1 MSETD
6 AVTLTQSLFANALSS
21 YSILL
26 GLISGY
32 LVIAYFMGKNLTRGQ
47 LAIVNFLYLGAV
59 GFTIF
64 AYQGFTDTAMYYS
77 QIAAEARGG
86 AHYYGFKYGSL
97 VGFLF
102 NSIMASAALVFMWI
116 VRHQKTE

>member
-32 LVIAYFMGKNLTRGQ
+32 LVIAY
-47 LAIVNFLYLGAV
+47 
-59 GFTIF
+59 
-64 AYQGFTDTAMYYS
+64 QGFTDTALYYS